1 MFSAKIPASK
11 QTGVMESFW
20 MMMKQLESD
29 AYDSLNQLDII
40 TVEGFFRQWND
51 IMDDTAKPMWVI
63 FAEKEGKN
71 PTEFVQEKR
80 DAKRGR

>member
-1 MFSAKIPASK
+1 
-11 QTGVMESFW
+11 MESFW